1 MKQIGST
8 VKHEAKDR
16 LAKLARSGTAST
28 AVDGLTDFIADPKSH
43 AAATKIGNLKEKS
56 KTLWT
61 NAMRDDEAKIERTK
75 NATKKAL
82 EITEKLCV
90 NADPDGEVAHTFA
103 DAARRMKDIVD
114 TGKNREEVLELSKT
128 LGKDVWERLSTRAK
142 GNEHFTGMRG
152 LSLIHI

>member
-1 MKQIGST
+1 MLPSWLAGSSSDEYSGDESEGPRSPSRLKQIGST

-90 NADPDGEVAHTFA
+90 NADPDGEVADTFA

-114 TGKNREEVLELSKT
+114 TGKNREEVLET
-128 LGKDVWERLSTRAK
+128 
-142 GNEHFTGMRG
+142 
-152 LSLIHI
+152 